1 MVLSV
6 SMGNKF
12 KFSGTYLWVIGVLTA
27 SIAAFVYLF
36 VSDVPTTLPRIKLSY
51 FVDEQEIATSVGTH
65 LAQEIGQ
72 TQNYWIGIEPMK
84 DEQVEVALQLKAELE
99 KKSPFQ
105 KIIVDQELGFSDE
118 ILKKFSPTDIIF
130 VKQNVDT
137 LGDILS
143 KLEKEN
149 VNYLLVTASI
159 YSNSML
165 LQNPIFKIKEK
176 HNIKPMTFSM
186 AYMPI
191 NPEDEGKMLF
201 TCDTEDRTGA
211 KEWAC
216 LVVSKSRFVRRKVKI
231 DTDKAWT
238 GLMDLSGERDY
249 IILLNKKVI
258 SG

>member
-1 MVLSV
+1 
-6 SMGNKF
+6 MGNKI
-12 KFSGTYLWVIGVLTA
+12 KFNGTSVWVIGVITA
-27 SIAAFVYLF
+27 SIALFVYLF
-36 VSDVPTTLPRIKLSY
+36 VSDAPTTQAKIKLSY
-51 FVDEQEIATSVGTH
+51 FVDEQEIATSVGQQ

-84 DEQVEVALQLKAELE
+84 EEQIEVALQLKAELE

-118 ILKKFSPTDIIF
+118 ILKKFSPTDVIF
-130 VKQNVDT
+130 VKQNVEM
-137 LGDILS
+137 LGDILA

-159 YSNSML
+159 YSNSLL
-165 LQNPIFKIKEK
+165 LQNPIYKIKEK
-176 HNIKPMTFSM
+176 HGIKPMTFSM

-191 NPEDEGKMLF
+191 KPEDEGKMLF

-216 LVVSKSRFVRRKVKI
+216 LVVSKARFVRRKVKGEK
-231 DTDKAWT
+231 DKAWT

-249 IILLNKKVI
+249 IILLNKKAI